1 MTETPPLADEA
12 DEADLIGVAGE
23 RETLETFLDYHR
35 EALGGKLRG
44 LSEED
49 ARRRLVPSATTML
62 GLVSHAAAVERN
74 WFQHYLGG
82 TPREEIAGNSRGD
95 DPSWDVDAGQ
105 TIADVIAEFDSACAT
120 SRQIAAGFTLDQTVP
135 HGQLGQ
141 VSLRFIYVHI
151 NSEHA
156 RHAGHA
162 DILREQ
168 IDGATGD

>member
-1 MTETPPLADEA
+1 VTDVTPAADE
-12 DEADLIGVAGE
+12 EDLIAVAGE
-23 RETLETFLDYHR
+23 RETLEMFLEYHR

-49 ARRRLVPSATTML
+49 ARRRLVPSLTTML

-82 TPREEIAGNSRGD
+82 KPREQITGNARGD
-95 DPSWDVDAGQ
+95 DPSWDVGAGQ
-105 TIADVIAEFDSACAT
+105 TIAGVIAEFESACAT

-135 HGQLGQ
+135 HDELGQ
-141 VSLRFIYVHI
+141 VTLRFIYMNI
-151 NSEHA
+151 NCEHA

-168 IDGATGD
+168 LDGTTGD